1 VREQAVRPPRW
12 GLGDVA
18 IGLIPA
24 YLGLLSLIGTAASG
38 GGSSPPVTVSSLIIG
53 ELLTW
58 IFLAGVPIFATV
70 RKGNGPVIDLGFRAE
85 PVDAP
90 IGFSIGVATQVLLV
104 PLLYAPI
111 FWLFESLNAHD
122 VSNEARQLTDS
133 FTGGGL
139 VLLVLVVV
147 IGAPIVEELF
157 YRGLLMRSLERRWG
171 AGWAVPVQAAVF
183 GISHAQGIQ
192 LPALILFGLVAGVL
206 AHRSGR
212 LGPGIFAH
220 MGFNAW
226 TVFALLVLH
235 WT

>member
-1 VREQAVRPPRW
+1 MREQALRPIRW

-18 IGLIPA
+18 VGLIPA
-24 YLGLLSLIGTAASG
+24 YLGLLALLGTAFSG
-38 GGSSPPVTVSSLIIG
+38 GGSSPPVTLSSLVIG
-53 ELLTW
+53 EFFTW
-58 IFLAGVPIFATV
+58 VFLAGVPIFATV
-70 RKGNGPVIDLGFRAE
+70 RKGNGPIIDLGWRAE
-85 PVDAP
+85 PIDAP
-90 IGFSIGVATQVLLV
+90 IGFPIGVVTQVVLV

-111 FWLFESLNAHD
+111 FWLFKSLSAHD

-133 FTGGGL
+133 FKGGGL
-139 VLLVLVVV
+139 VVLVLVVCV
-147 IGAPIVEELF
+147 GAPIVEELF

-171 AGWAVPVQAAVF
+171 AAWAVPVQAVIF
-183 GISHAQGIQ
+183 GVSHAQGIQ
-192 LPALILFGLVAGVL
+192 LPALILFGLVAGIL
-206 AHRSGR
+206 AQRSGR